1 MVRFKSLNV
10 GLADVGCLT
19 IAVAKNKTLAL
30 CLTVCVFSDSR
41 ALPVYRA
48 DSPCDILDLILSKVS
63 VIFLVIGNCVLM
75 HLIFPQYCVLLD
87 M

>member
-63 VIFLVIGNCVLM
+63 VIFLVLKILS
-75 HLIFPQYCVLLD
+75 HAPFFPQYCFLLD